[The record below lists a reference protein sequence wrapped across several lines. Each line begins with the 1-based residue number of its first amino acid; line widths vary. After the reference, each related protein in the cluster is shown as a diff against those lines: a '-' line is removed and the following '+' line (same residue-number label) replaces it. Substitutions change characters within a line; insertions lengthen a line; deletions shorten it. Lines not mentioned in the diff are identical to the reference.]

1 MSLIKVKD
9 CSPPTRDILYNKG
22 IADLNL
28 CRSYPET
35 VEHLVIKCDLAR
47 RVWFSFIGVEVNRWT
62 FGSPIRNYWATC
74 GSWSI
79 QHNVPCKNFVLK
91 ILVLF
96 WWEIESIE
104 LLPLQNEPISQQKL
118 LANIYHRSKVYPHHS
133 SCSHLLFNTRRYVL
147 SQN

>member
-28 CRSYPET
+28 YPICRSYPAT

-62 FGSPIRNYWATC
+62 SGSPIE
-74 GSWSI
+74 I
-79 QHNVPCKNFVLK
+79 IEQ
-91 ILVLF
+91 LVGL
-96 WWEIESIE
+96 EAS
-104 LLPLQNEPISQQKL
+104 
-118 LANIYHRSKVYPHHS
+118 
-133 SCSHLLFNTRRYVL
+133 NTMFLVRT
-147 SQN
+147 